1 MLHRSAPAAL
11 VQVLQGHFWGQT
23 PAFVQADAGS
33 FAGYRPAPHAE
44 AAVRGAMHPP
54 PRAVQPMR
62 QGHAFRLPA
71 SIHVAAVGPGQPLP
85 AVVQRKMESLFG
97 TSFADVRVHVGLQA
111 RQIGAQAFTLG
122 TDLYFAPGQY
132 DPASAHGQRLLG
144 HELTHVVQQRAGR
157 VRNPFGSGVAVV
169 QDPGLEAEAERM
181 GLRAAAPL
189 AVQPAMIVQRRAD
202 LPPGLGT
209 APVGPPPWPGVPWP
223 PPPGSV
229 SIQPYGVVIQPG
241 FWDWAGY
248 LTDVLSASSVI
259 TTIIGAFYAASTA
272 SGWGWLIPLAIPL
285 VSSLVTDVLKIE
297 AKQQNV
303 DPNPFPEKDGRWAKY
318 EPVLTKFVTSLTL
331 VVMGVAKR
339 GDTWGG
345 WGWLIA
351 AFTSLIQIA
360 LEVVRVRNVDRDT
373 IYGVVFKAVQRCCQS
388 RGENAQLLPS

>member
-144 HELTHVVQQRAGR
+144 HELTHVVQQRQGR

-169 QDPGLEAEAERM
+169 QDPSLEAEAERM
-181 GLRAAAPL
+181 GIQ
-189 AVQPAMIVQRRAD
+189 AVLSQQRTPTIS
-202 LPPGLGT
+202 L
-209 APVGPPPWPGVPWP
+209 PGVR
-223 PPPGSV
+223 
-229 SIQPYGVVIQPG
+229 IQPKAIQLGGKTYSGELKSNLLKAAWKNIRKLATDHDTEKEVEDSLAESVTPESDRNCTAVV
-241 FWDWAGY
+241 
-248 LTDVLSASSVI
+248 
-259 TTIIGAFYAASTA
+259 
-272 SGWGWLIPLAIPL
+272 
-285 VSSLVTDVLKIE
+285 
-297 AKQQNV
+297 
-303 DPNPFPEKDGRWAKY
+303 EKNYYYHVAMNTY
-318 EPVLTKFVTSLTL
+318 N
-331 VVMGVAKR
+331 GVALGKSDIISDYHTYR
-339 GDTWGG
+339 GDGKLHAEMILLDALGDFNYVGISKKCCLFCAATLQLAGIRYRGCHGG
-345 WGWLIA
+345 IYDTGWKPPVFLDAERKLEMIGPTA
-351 AFTSLIQIA
+351 TILYNSLGSSGQKDFWTDLFIG
-360 LEVVRVRNVDRDT
+360 
-373 IYGVVFKAVQRCCQS
+373 YGR
-388 RGENAQLLPS
+388 